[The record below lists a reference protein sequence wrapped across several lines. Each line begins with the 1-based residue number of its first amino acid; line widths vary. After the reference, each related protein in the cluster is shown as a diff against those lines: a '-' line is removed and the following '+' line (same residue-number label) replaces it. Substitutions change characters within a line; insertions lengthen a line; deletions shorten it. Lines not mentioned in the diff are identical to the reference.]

1 MSYRDPEEEN
11 IKNDFAPNMR
21 NEYFSIN
28 GIIHCLRHGFMQIN
42 KLPPELAKV
51 VQEEIRR
58 SVDLHKED
66 IPREFVNPTLM
77 REKVSI
83 WDVVQLIGHGACNLS
98 SMPKEIR
105 AKVDAELDRRHQVYE
120 AKKKKENGGSID

>member
-11 IKNDFAPNMR
+11 IKNTFAPNMR

-51 VQEEIRR
+51 VQEE
-58 SVDLHKED
+58 
-66 IPREFVNPTLM
+66 
-77 REKVSI
+77 
-83 WDVVQLIGHGACNLS
+83 
-98 SMPKEIR
+98 
-105 AKVDAELDRRHQVYE
+105 LDRIKQTNNS
-120 AKKKKENGGSID
+120 KDNGGSID

>member
-1 MSYRDPEEEN
+1 MSYRDPEEKN

-51 VQEEIRR
+51 VQEELNRIKQTNN
-58 SVDLHKED
+58 SKD
-66 IPREFVNPTLM
+66 
-77 REKVSI
+77 
-83 WDVVQLIGHGACNLS
+83 
-98 SMPKEIR
+98 
-105 AKVDAELDRRHQVYE
+105 
-120 AKKKKENGGSID
+120 NGGSID

>member
-51 VQEEIRR
+51 VQEELNRIKQTNN
-58 SVDLHKED
+58 SKD
-66 IPREFVNPTLM
+66 
-77 REKVSI
+77 
-83 WDVVQLIGHGACNLS
+83 
-98 SMPKEIR
+98 
-105 AKVDAELDRRHQVYE
+105 
-120 AKKKKENGGSID
+120 NGGSID

>member
-1 MSYRDPEEEN
+1 MSYRDPEEKN

-51 VQEEIRR
+51 VQEELNRI
-58 SVDLHKED
+58 KET
-66 IPREFVNPTLM
+66 NN
-77 REKVSI
+77 S
-83 WDVVQLIGHGACNLS
+83 
-98 SMPKEIR
+98 
-105 AKVDAELDRRHQVYE
+105 
-120 AKKKKENGGSID
+120 KENGGKLD